1 MDGDDPVGWRGLN
14 WQQSVYPLHWRRNQL
29 VRKLQCR
36 PAKNIFRRK
45 WQQVRPKRETAW
57 PGLHARAAVMLDCP
71 DLAVP
76 REVMQHVVHV
86 ESSRNPFAIGVVGGY
101 LARQPKNLEEALAT
115 VRQLKEEGYNFSVG
129 ISQVNRY
136 NLAKYGLKTYEQAFE
151 VCPNLLAGSRI
162 LRECY
167 DRAQDWG
174 KAFSCYYSGNFT
186 TGFQHGYVQKVFAS
200 IRKASIESSPPGP
213 IRIISTGSRPRRTQ
227 SQDARPLTHQE
238 SSGASQSG
246 VASRMEAGGASGLS
260 TAESRPAIPVPGPGA
275 VMPQALRE
283 RIESSK
289 VDIGQIPT
297 QLVGVN
303 GDPYQTKQLPARQP
317 MLSAPASA
325 LPLPDPSLPL
335 GSSRSAAVAVPSRAE
350 VLRVGVSRKG
360 GGIVQGERG
369 GPAGGSSVSSSAPP
383 ESGAVGKGSGQSPD
397 HSFVF

>member
-1 MDGDDPVGWRGLN
+1 
-14 WQQSVYPLHWRRNQL
+14 
-29 VRKLQCR
+29 
-36 PAKNIFRRK
+36 
-45 WQQVRPKRETAW
+45 
-57 PGLHARAAVMLDCP
+57 
-71 DLAVP
+71 
-76 REVMQHVVHV
+76 MQHVVRV

-101 LARQPKNLEEALAT
+101 LARQPKSLEEALAT

-136 NLAKYGLKTYEQAFE
+136 NLAKYGLKTYEQSFE
-151 VCPNLLAGSRI
+151 VCPNLQAGSRI

-200 IRKASIESSPPGP
+200 IRKASTESLLSGP
-213 IRIISTGSRPRRTQ
+213 IRIISTGSRPRKAQ
-227 SQDARPLTHQE
+227 SQDALPLTNQE
-238 SSGASQSG
+238 SSGAGQPG
-246 VASRMEAGGASGLS
+246 VASRMEAGGVSGLS

-283 RIESSK
+283 RIESGR

-303 GDPYQTKQLPARQP
+303 GDPYQTKQLPARQSV
-317 MLSAPASA
+317 SAAPGGA
-325 LPLPDPSLPL
+325 LPLPDAGLPL
-335 GSSRSAAVAVPSRAE
+335 ESSRSTAVAAPSRAE

-360 GGIVQGERG
+360 GGIVQEERG
-369 GPAGGSSVSSSAPP
+369 APEAGSSMSSSKPP
-383 ESGAVGKGSGQSPD
+383 ESGAVGKGSGQSAD

>member
-1 MDGDDPVGWRGLN
+1 
-14 WQQSVYPLHWRRNQL
+14 
-29 VRKLQCR
+29 
-36 PAKNIFRRK
+36 
-45 WQQVRPKRETAW
+45 
-57 PGLHARAAVMLDCP
+57 
-71 DLAVP
+71 
-76 REVMQHVVHV
+76 MQHVVHV

-151 VCPNLLAGSRI
+151 VCPNLQAGSRI

-200 IRKASIESSPPGP
+200 IRKASAESAPTGP
-213 IRIISTGSRPRRTQ
+213 IRIISTGSRPSKAQPLETL
-227 SQDARPLTHQE
+227 PLTNQE
-238 SSGASQSG
+238 GSG
-246 VASRMEAGGASGLS
+246 VNQFAVAPRVEAGGVSGLS

-275 VMPQALRE
+275 VMPRALRE
-283 RIESSK
+283 RIEPNR
-289 VDIGQIPT
+289 VDIRQIPT

-303 GDPYQTKQLPARQP
+303 GNPYQTKQLPARQP
-317 MLSAPASA
+317 TSSAPASA

-335 GSSRSAAVAVPSRAE
+335 GSSRSTAVAVPSRVE

-360 GGIVQGERG
+360 GGIVQEERG
-369 GPAGGSSVSSSAPP
+369 GPAGGSSVSSSAPL
-383 ESGAVGKGSGQSPD
+383 ESGAVRKGFGQSAD

>member
-1 MDGDDPVGWRGLN
+1 
-14 WQQSVYPLHWRRNQL
+14 
-29 VRKLQCR
+29 
-36 PAKNIFRRK
+36 
-45 WQQVRPKRETAW
+45 
-57 PGLHARAAVMLDCP
+57 MLDCP

-76 REVMQHVVHV
+76 REVMQHVVRV

-136 NLAKYGLKTYEQAFE
+136 NLAKYGLKTYEQSFE
-151 VCPNLLAGSRI
+151 VCPNLQAGSRI

-200 IRKASIESSPPGP
+200 IRKASTESSPSGP
-213 IRIISTGSRPRRTQ
+213 IRIISTGSRPRKAQ
-227 SQDARPLTHQE
+227 SQDALPLKNQE
-238 SSGASQSG
+238 SSGAGQPS
-246 VASRMEAGGASGLS
+246 VASRMEAGGVSGLS

-283 RIESSK
+283 RIESGR
-289 VDIGQIPT
+289 VDVGQIPT

-303 GDPYQTKQLPARQP
+303 GDPYQTKQLPARQSV
-317 MLSAPASA
+317 SAAPGGA
-325 LPLPDPSLPL
+325 LPLPDPGLPL
-335 GSSRSAAVAVPSRAE
+335 ESSRSTAVAAPSRAE

-360 GGIVQGERG
+360 GGIVQDERG
-369 GPAGGSSVSSSAPP
+369 APEAGSSMSSSKPP
-383 ESGAVGKGSGQSPD
+383 ESGAVGKGSGQSAD

>member
-1 MDGDDPVGWRGLN
+1 
-14 WQQSVYPLHWRRNQL
+14 
-29 VRKLQCR
+29 
-36 PAKNIFRRK
+36 
-45 WQQVRPKRETAW
+45 
-57 PGLHARAAVMLDCP
+57 MLDCP

-151 VCPNLLAGSRI
+151 VCPNLQAGSRI

-174 KAFSCYYSGNFT
+174 KAFSCYYSGNFA

-200 IRKASIESSPPGP
+200 MRKASSESATAGP
-213 IRIISTGSRPRRTQ
+213 IRIISNRPRLRETLPP
-227 SQDARPLTHQE
+227 DAVPVTNQE
-238 SSGASQSG
+238 GLGAAQSGA
-246 VASRMEAGGASGLS
+246 ALRAEAGGASGMS
-260 TAESRPAIPVPGPGA
+260 TAESRPAILVPGPGA
-275 VMPQALRE
+275 VVSQASRE
-283 RIESSK
+283 PLDRNK

-303 GDPYQTKQLPARQP
+303 GNPHQTKQLPARQP
-317 MLSAPASA
+317 PPAVPGNA
-325 LPLPDPSLPL
+325 LPLPDPFLTPEL
-335 GSSRSAAVAVPSRAE
+335 SRDTALAAPSRG
-350 VLRVGVSRKG
+350 GVSRVTLLRKG
-360 GGIVQGERG
+360 GPIVHGEAPGSVAR
-369 GPAGGSSVSSSAPP
+369 PAASSSLSPP
-383 ESGAVGKGSGQSPD
+383 SGGVGKTPGESADQ
-397 HSFVF
+397 SFVF